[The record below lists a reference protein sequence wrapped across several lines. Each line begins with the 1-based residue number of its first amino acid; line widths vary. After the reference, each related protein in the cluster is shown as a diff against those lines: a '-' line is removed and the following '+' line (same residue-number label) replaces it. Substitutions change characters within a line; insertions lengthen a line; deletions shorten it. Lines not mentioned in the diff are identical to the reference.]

1 MTDLRDYRNFYLL
14 NDVLLPADVF
24 KNFRDMCL
32 QNYGLDSAHNYT
44 YPGLSRQ
51 AALKM
56 MDVEL

>member
-14 NDVLLPADVF
+14 NDVLLPAD
-24 KNFRDMCL
+24 FRDMCL